1 MNKIA
6 HAIMQDSTF
15 TILLCLGGNKMDNPL
30 LNFIFSPTENIVTFF
45 SIPFIFIDVI
55 VGILLFTTLLDINY
69 TKKQFFCCT
78 ILMVL
83 TTIINKFFIP
93 SPISIIINMILFPI
107 CIHIVFK
114 VTIFHSILCAI
125 IPFSFTIILESFFE
139 KLFYIFLQMPIDLLL
154 SIPFY
159 RFSIASLVYI
169 CMYVLYKF
177 IKKSHLSITILT
189 QMNKKNKNLIIIN
202 LILGLL
208 VIFCQFYLLNYY
220 SDNFPLITCLIN
232 ILCLIAYFVIS
243 FVSFINISKLETTS
257 MSLEESQLSYK
268 TLELLYDNM
277 RTFKHD
283 FGNILDGFASYIAY
297 NDMEG
302 LKKYYDELSLDFNH
316 INNLST
322 LNPKVINNHSIYVL
336 LANKYH
342 KADEKGIK
350 IDLKVLFDLNTLQIN
365 MYEFSRM
372 LGILLDNAI
381 EATSECDEK
390 LINVIFQKDSHNP
403 IQYIIISNTYANKSI
418 NTEKIFEKNF
428 STKKGN
434 TGLGL
439 WEIKQLLK
447 KNNRLNLKTTI
458 TKKYFTQKLEIYY

>member
-1 MNKIA
+1 MKE
-6 HAIMQDSTF
+6 
-15 TILLCLGGNKMDNPL
+15 ILFVPNETL
-30 LNFIFSPTENIVTFF
+30 INIL
-45 SIPFIFIDVI
+45 SIPFIFIDALL
-55 VGILLFTTLLDINY
+55 GILLFTALLKIPY
-69 TKKQFFCCT
+69 TKKQLFCCT
-78 ILMVL
+78 ILL
-83 TTIINKFFIP
+83 AFTNTIIKAFIP
-93 SPISIIINMILFPI
+93 SPISIIVNMFVYAF
-107 CIHIVFK
+107 CIFIVFR
-114 VTIFHSILCAI
+114 TSLYQTILCDI
-125 IPFSFTIILESFFE
+125 IPFCCTIVLETLLE
-139 KLFYIFLQMPIDLLL
+139 KFFYIFTQLPATALL
-154 SIPFY
+154 SIPIY
-159 RFSIASLVYI
+159 RFSIACLIYL
-169 CMYVLYKF
+169 CMYLLYKF
-177 IKKSHLSITILT
+177 IKKSHFSFNLLT
-189 QMNKKNKNLIIIN
+189 EMNRENRKLIIKN
-202 LILGLL
+202 VILGLL

-220 SDNFPLITCLIN
+220 SDNFPIIVCLLN
-232 ILCLIAYFVIS
+232 ILCLVAYFIIS

-283 FGNILDGFASYIAY
+283 FGNILDGFASYITY
-297 NDMEG
+297 DDMEG
-302 LKKYYDELSLDFNH
+302 LKKYYNKLSLDFNH
-316 INNLST
+316 VNNLSS

-365 MYEFSRM
+365 MYEFTRM

-381 EATSECDEK
+381 EAASECDEK
-390 LINVIFQKDSHNP
+390 LITVIFQKDSHNP
-403 IQYIIISNTYANKSI
+403 IQYIIISNTYANKNI

-458 TKKYFTQKLEIYY
+458 TEKYFTQKLEIYY

>member
-1 MNKIA
+1 MKNILF
-6 HAIMQDSTF
+6 MPNETF
-15 TILLCLGGNKMDNPL
+15 I
-30 LNFIFSPTENIVTFF
+30 NIF
-45 SIPFIFIDVI
+45 SIPFIFIDVLL
-55 VGILLFTTLLDINY
+55 GILLFTTLLKISH
-69 TKKQFFCCT
+69 TKFQLLVAT
-78 ILMVL
+78 ILMSVV
-83 TTIINKFFIP
+83 TIFNRFFT
-93 SPISIIINMILFPI
+93 SSTLSVIINMLIFPI
-107 CIHIVFK
+107 CIFAVFR
-114 VTIFHSILCAI
+114 TNFLQTILCTI
-125 IPFSFTIILESFFE
+125 IPYCFTIILEIFFE
-139 KLFYIFLQMPIDLLL
+139 KVFYVFTQLPANLLL
-154 SIPFY
+154 TIPIY
-159 RFSIASLVYI
+159 RFSIVSVVYL
-169 CMYVLYKF
+169 CMYLLYRCFKKF
-177 IKKSHLSITILT
+177 HFSLNILT
-189 QMNKKNKNLIIIN
+189 EMNKKNRNLIIAN

-232 ILCLIAYFVIS
+232 ILCLLAYFVIS

-283 FGNILDGFASYIAY
+283 FGNILDGFASYIEY
-297 NDMEG
+297 NDMAG
-302 LKKYYDELSLDFNH
+302 LKKYYNELSLDFNH

-342 KADEKGIK
+342 KSDEKGIK
-350 IDLKVLFDLNTLQIN
+350 IELKVLFDLNTLQIN
-365 MYEFSRM
+365 MYEFTRM

-381 EATSECDEK
+381 EAASECNEK
-390 LINVIFQKDSHNP
+390 LVNVIFQKDSHNP
-403 IQYIIISNTYANKSI
+403 IQYIIISNTYANKNI

-458 TKKYFTQKLEIYY
+458 TEKYFTQKLEIYY

>member
-1 MNKIA
+1 MENSFYTMLFIPNEKVIE
-6 HAIMQDSTF
+6 
-15 TILLCLGGNKMDNPL
+15 IL
-30 LNFIFSPTENIVTFF
+30 
-45 SIPFIFIDVI
+45 SIPFIFIDSLLAV
-55 VGILLFTTLLDINY
+55 LLFTTLLNIECS
-69 TKKQFFCCT
+69 KKQKILCT
-78 ILMVL
+78 ILFSL
-83 TTIINKFFIP
+83 SNIFIKSFIP
-93 SPISIIINMILFPI
+93 TPLSIFCNMLVFPFWICHIFKISF
-107 CIHIVFK
+107 FK
-114 VTIFHSILCAI
+114 SILCEL
-125 IPFSFTIILESFFE
+125 IPFACTIILEIFFE
-139 KLFYIFLQMPIDLLL
+139 KIFYIFTQISVTQLLR
-154 SIPFY
+154 IPFY
-159 RFSIASLVYI
+159 RFSIAILSYI
-169 CMYVLYKF
+169 CIFLLYKSL
-177 IKKSHLSITILT
+177 KKANFSITILE
-189 QMNKKNKNLIIIN
+189 QMNKTSRNIIIAN
-202 LILGLL
+202 LILGLF

-381 EATSECDEK
+381 EAASECDEK

-458 TKKYFTQKLEIYY
+458 TQKYFTQKLEIYY

>member
-1 MNKIA
+1 MINYIV
-6 HAIMQDSTF
+6 S
-15 TILLCLGGNKMDNPL
+15 LLTTEKLLITNICIFPFFYIDAYVGLTLFSSL
-30 LNFIFSPTENIVTFF
+30 LNISYTTKQKYYYIF
-45 SIPFIFIDVI
+45 
-55 VGILLFTTLLDINY
+55 LLATSCYI
-69 TKKQFFCCT
+69 CR
-78 ILMVL
+78 V
-83 TTIINKFFIP
+83 FIP
-93 SPISIIINMILFPI
+93 NPFGIIINMIIWPI
-107 CIHIVFK
+107 YIIFIFK
-114 VTIFHSILCAI
+114 TSILKGIFAEI
-125 IPFSFTIILESFFE
+125 IPFALCLILETCIE
-139 KLFYIFLQMPIDLLL
+139 KFIYIFTQIPISSMINTPLYRIIIVSLVYTCVYL
-154 SIPFY
+154 IAIKFKKY
-159 RFSIASLVYI
+159 RFSNDFLEN
-169 CMYVLYKF
+169 
-177 IKKSHLSITILT
+177 
-189 QMNKKNKNLIIIN
+189 MNKKNKKLIISN
-202 LILGLL
+202 FILGLA

-220 SDNFPLITCLIN
+220 SDNFPIIVCLLN

-243 FVSFINISKLETTS
+243 IVSYINISKLETTS
-257 MSLEESQLSYK
+257 TSLEESQLSYK
-268 TLELLYDNM
+268 TLELLYGNM

-283 FGNILDGFASYIAY
+283 FGNILDGFASYITY

-302 LKKYYDELSLDFNH
+302 LKKYYNELSLDFNH

-365 MYEFSRM
+365 MYEFTRM

-381 EATSECDEK
+381 EAASECNEK
-390 LINVIFQKDSHNP
+390 LINVIFQKDLHNP
-403 IQYIIISNTYANKSI
+403 IQYIIISNTYANPNI

-447 KNNRLNLKTTI
+447 KNNRLNLETTV
-458 TKKYFTQKLEIYY
+458 TEKYFTQKLEIYY